1 MSSLLS
7 SIRSYFASRSVRSEQ
22 KDVLSTLRLAI
33 RMREDIAPADL
44 LADARKAE
52 ADLLA
57 VIRARRPEDLP
68 PHLADRLAKTS
79 GFDLLLGT
87 MHAAGT
93 AATRLYP
100 PSRFPR
106 LRENVEVLIVAISL
120 ALACRTFLIQP
131 FKIPTGSMQPTL
143 NGVLA
148 APATEPALS
157 DRFPANLLKLAIYG
171 KRFVQVRAKTAGRVE
186 WAYSDTGEV
195 AYRINGIIHPI
206 RVAFVATPVPHL
218 DPDHSFHL
226 HAQPGQFVQ
235 KGDLLASG
243 YVTGGDHVF
252 VNKLRYRFSRPRRG
266 DIIVFDT
273 NLIPPSPPHNVARD
287 TFYIK
292 RLVGL
297 PGESISIAD
306 RHLLADGAPITSP
319 YPFQRL
325 LSEPGYDGYALQPHS
340 RLATPSDSIALAPDE
355 FLPFGDNTHSSL
367 DGRYFG
373 GVPLPALV
381 GPAFFVYWPFGP
393 HFGSCQ

>member
-1 MSSLLS
+1 MNLLS
-7 SIRSYFASRSVRSEQ
+7 ALRSFRDHRRVTRDL
-22 KDVLSTLRLAI
+22 KDALSTLRLAI
-33 RMREDIAPADL
+33 RMREDVAPADL
-44 LADARKAE
+44 IADARKAE
-52 ADLLA
+52 SDLLA
-57 VIRARRPEDLP
+57 LLRARRREDLP

-79 GFDLLLGT
+79 GFDLYLGT
-87 MHAAGT
+87 IHAAGT
-93 AATRLYP
+93 AAARLYP
-100 PSRFPR
+100 TPSHPK
-106 LRENVEVLIVAISL
+106 LRENVEVLVVAISL
-120 ALACRTFLIQP
+120 ALACRTYLVQP

-148 APATEPALS
+148 APALEPALS
-157 DRFPANLLKLAIYG
+157 DRFPANLFKLAIYG

-186 WAYSDTGEV
+186 WASSDTGE
-195 AYRINGIIHPI
+195 AAFRINGIIHPI
-206 RVAFVATPVPHL
+206 RVSFVTTPIPRF

-226 HAQPGQFVQ
+226 HVQPGQFVQ
-235 KGDLLASG
+235 KGDLLATG

-273 NLIPPSPPHNVARD
+273 NLIPPSPPYSVARD

-292 RLVGL
+292 RLAGL

-306 RHLLADGAPITSP
+306 RQLLADGAPVTSP

-325 LSEPGYDGYALQPHS
+325 LSEPGYDGYALQPNS
-340 RLATPSDSIALAPDE
+340 RLATASDSIDLAPDE

-393 HFGSCQ
+393 HFGTCQ